1 MKGGKKPSG
10 RISAE
15 KAEKMSLAGEN
26 GRQQISHDIQRIQVI
41 KGDQHVTKS
50 SKMLQGQYVLM
61 VHEVTIL
68 PFLGQTLIPAFKL
81 LNFSTENQIQE
92 QRFKVTSK

>member
-50 SKMLQGQYVLM
+50 SKMLQGTASLVR
-61 VHEVTIL
+61 
-68 PFLGQTLIPAFKL
+68 
-81 LNFSTENQIQE
+81 QIQT
-92 QRFKVTSK
+92 RNSTSCKHRDEWCL